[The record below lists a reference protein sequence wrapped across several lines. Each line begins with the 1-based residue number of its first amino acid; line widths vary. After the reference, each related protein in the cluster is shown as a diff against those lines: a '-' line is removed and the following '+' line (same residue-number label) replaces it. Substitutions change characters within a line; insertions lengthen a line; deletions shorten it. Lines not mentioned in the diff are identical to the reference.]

1 MSCHIVAL
9 SDALHVFW
17 LCQCLGGIEWNLFI
31 IIQSSPLG
39 YCYNRGGLLILVTLP
54 GHNQLAVIQRWSA
67 YTVEPVYSGH
77 PWDITSWLLYRGG
90 LFIQWNLYI
99 VVTLPGHNQ
108 VGCYTELACLY
119 SGTCILQW
127 SPLEHNQ
134 LAVIQ
139 SWPVYTV
146 EPVYYSG
153 HPWDT
158 TSWLSTQRWPAYTVE
173 PVYSSRIQYYET
185 YLYLPPTILEVTLL
199 SLFNGTCISWSDT
212 LWDRT
217 S

>member
-108 VGCYTELACLY
+108 
-119 SGTCILQW
+119 
-127 SPLEHNQ
+127 

-139 SWPVYTV
+139 RWSVYTV
-146 EPVYYSG
+146 EPVYSG
-153 HPWDT
+153 QPWDT
-158 TSWLSTQRWPAYTVE
+158 TSWLLYRGGLL
-173 PVYSSRIQYYET
+173 IQWN
-185 YLYLPPTILEVTLL
+185 LYIVVTL
-199 SLFNGTCISWSDT
+199 GT
-212 LWDRT
+212 
-217 S
+217 